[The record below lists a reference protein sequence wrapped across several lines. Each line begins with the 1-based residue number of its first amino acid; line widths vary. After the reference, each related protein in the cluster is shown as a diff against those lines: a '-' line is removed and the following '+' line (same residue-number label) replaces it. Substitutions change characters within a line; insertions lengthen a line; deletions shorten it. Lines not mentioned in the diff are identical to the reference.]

1 MFLVSGRRGG
11 LVATTACRLLMVLL
25 LGQAYGISGANE
37 PPDSACSEPVRV
49 ISWNIWF
56 GPFRADVRVA
66 AIMDVVAAKQPHVVA
81 FQEVTPVSWRIFL
94 QQNTTDD
101 YEWTAPPKGAAGGS
115 YYTMV
120 GSRKGWSPLRD
131 VQRSQQPSR
140 MGRDLLSVVVGPP
153 DAPLLLGTSHLES
166 ETSTAEQAAP
176 SNKRYRQ
183 LQTKQALDFLTQA
196 AFAPTTGDFL
206 TQALD
211 FVTQAAFAP
220 ATGDVVDWSDATDAI
235 FCGDTNIDERL
246 TDDAGPGQQEVAL
259 PTGWSDV
266 SRRPCMP
273 RPVHAPPAA
282 ASFPRAC
289 RCW

>member
-1 MFLVSGRRGG
+1 M
-11 LVATTACRLLMVLL
+11 ATTACCLMVWL
-25 LGQAYGISGANE
+25 LGQSCGSSTCTSGGTNE
-37 PPDSACSEPVRV
+37 SPDSSVVCSEPVRV

-66 AIMDVVAAKQPHVVA
+66 AIMDIVAAKQPHVVA

-94 QQNTTDD
+94 QQNTTDN
-101 YEWTAPPKGAAGGS
+101 YEWTAAPKGAAGRS

-120 GSRKGWSPLRD
+120 GSRKDWSPLRLI
-131 VQRSQQPSR
+131 QRSQLPSR
-140 MGRDLLSVVVGPP
+140 MGRDLLSVVVGPL

-166 ETSTAEQAAP
+166 ETSTAEQVMP

-196 AFAPTTGDFL
+196 AFTPL
-206 TQALD
+206 T
-211 FVTQAAFAP
+211 P
-220 ATGDVVDWSDATDAI
+220 ATGEVIDWSDATDAI

-246 TDDAGPGQQEVAL
+246 TDDAGPGQQEVML

-266 SRRPCMP
+266 SRAPCRVLSSCMP
-273 RPVHAPPAA
+273 MIMTSFGRDDPRHVCTCTAA
-282 ASFPRAC
+282 VAHR
-289 RCW
+289 W